1 MLFSSLTLI
10 QEGLASRQSLCSAV
24 TNVLEVCRSYK
35 RGVVL
40 NIIVSYSGRK
50 DGNCDTIAKYI
61 SSKDDLILF
70 MREISTQPCA
80 NCDYECMSDQCRYH
94 GDGIYSFFEK
104 LSQADKIFYIIPMYC
119 GNPSALYFIMNERCQ
134 YWFMQNESQYEKI
147 LKKLYVIGVY
157 GNAEDSP
164 DFLNFFSKQYN
175 FENVKE
181 HVLGLE
187 RHKYNQKMKDLLL
200 NEDDV
205 KIKLNE
211 FIC

>member
-1 MLFSSLTLI
+1 MGRI
-10 QEGLASRQSLCSAV
+10 H
-24 TNVLEVCRSYK
+24 K
-35 RGVVL
+35 WGVAL
-40 NIIVSYSGRK
+40 NIIVSFSGRK

-94 GDGIYSFFEK
+94 DDGIYSFFEN
-104 LSQADKIFYIIPMYC
+104 LSLADKIFYIIPMYC

-134 YWFMQNESQYEKI
+134 DYFMQNESQYERM
-147 LKKLYVIGVY
+147 LEKLYLIGVY
-157 GNAEDSP
+157 GNAEDYP
-164 DFLNFFSKQYN
+164 DFLNSLVRQYN

-211 FIC
+211 FISR